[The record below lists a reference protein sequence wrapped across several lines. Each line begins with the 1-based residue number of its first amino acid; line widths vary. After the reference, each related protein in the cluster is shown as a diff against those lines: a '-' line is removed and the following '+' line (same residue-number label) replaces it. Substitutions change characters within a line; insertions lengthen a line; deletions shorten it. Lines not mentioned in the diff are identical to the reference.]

1 MRGFDELR
9 YIRPTLVIFIF
20 LVTILLMMLP
30 YHVFQN
36 EAISY
41 TQEIYSG
48 IFETSVENLGSALS
62 LGYFQWNAMYDAVL
76 SKDDLFIEEML
87 QEIQNEFPAV
97 KSARLVSR
105 PPEIPAKDVYKL

>member
-62 LGYFQWNAMYDAVL
+62 
-76 SKDDLFIEEML
+76 
-87 QEIQNEFPAV
+87 
-97 KSARLVSR
+97 
-105 PPEIPAKDVYKL
+105 